1 MYGDMK
7 AAFLQGAGVD
17 PGQLK
22 AVLLSIVFAAIFVV
36 AGWIGQ
42 QLAEAYGDG
51 QLDKSELYQALIAI
65 CVLLLVIFSFLAW
78 L

>member
-17 PGQLK
+17 PERMK
-22 AVLLSIVFAAIFVV
+22 AVLLTIVFAAIFIV

-51 QLDKSELYQALIAI
+51 LLDKSDLFQALIAI

>member
-7 AAFLQGAGVD
+7 AAFLQGSGVD
-17 PGQLK
+17 PSRMK
-22 AVLLSIVFAAIFVV
+22 AVLIAIVFAAIFIV

-51 QLDKSELYQALIAI
+51 QLDKSDLYQALIAI
-65 CVLLLVIFSFLAW
+65 CALLLVIFSFLAW

>member
-17 PGQLK
+17 PARMK
-22 AVLLSIVFAAIFVV
+22 AVLLAIVFAAIFIV

-51 QLDKSELYQALIAI
+51 LLDKSELYQALITI